1 MSENFDSSLRTQGAE
16 LVPGGVRYRTWCKHR
31 EASVRIVDR
40 EGKVLRE
47 LGLQAEGDGYFS
59 VLDAQGAAG
68 DLYQYRFG
76 GSQGWPDPTSRWQ
89 PEGVHGPSMVIDP
102 AVYRWETTDWSAPAM
117 AELVIYELHVGT
129 FTPVGTF
136 RSAIERLDHLV
147 RLGVTAVELMPVADF
162 PGERNWGY
170 DGVMLYAPARA
181 YGSPDDLRAL
191 VDAAHARGLAVILDV
206 VYNHLGPDGN
216 YTGVYHHGYV
226 NPELHTPWGAALNYA
241 AAAARAF
248 FVENAVYWRREFR
261 IDGFRLDATHAI
273 ADQSPTHLLAEIADR
288 VHSLGGFV
296 IAEDERNEP
305 SLVRPVSKGGFGL
318 DGVWADDFHHIL
330 RVMLTG
336 QRDGYFADFS
346 GTAEELADTVN
357 HGWLY
362 RGQAR
367 LSDGTPR
374 GGETDGLARPQF
386 VYCISNHDQIGNR
399 AFGERL
405 EHTISAAAYRAVSAL
420 LCLVPETPLL
430 FMGQEWSASTPFQFF
445 TDHNPEL
452 GRLVT
457 QGRRQEFGKFEVF
470 RDPKMR
476 ATIPDPQA
484 RSTFDNSKLRWAEVE
499 TPGHGGV
506 LRLYRECLA
515 LRRTQPAWRADA
527 REGWEALS
535 LGEGMIALV
544 WRAAAESACLIL
556 CDLLGRAAWPALE
569 DARFALSGEAGW
581 KQVLSTNEER
591 FAQGYGGEARPAPA
605 ASVYTA
611 SAAQ

>member
-1 MSENFDSSLRTQGAE
+1 MGENFDSSLRTQGAE

-40 EGKVLRE
+40 AGQVLRE
-47 LGLQAEGDGYFS
+47 LALQAEGECYFS
-59 VLDAQGAAG
+59 VLDAQGVAG
-68 DLYQYRFG
+68 DFYQYSFG

-102 AVYRWETTDWSAPAM
+102 AAYRWETTDWSAPAM
-117 AELVIYELHVGT
+117 AELVIYEVHVGT
-129 FTPVGTF
+129 FTPAGTF

-216 YTGVYHHGYV
+216 YTGVYHHDYV
-226 NPELHTPWGAALNYA
+226 NPERHTPWGAALNYGA
-241 AAAARAF
+241 APTRAF

-296 IAEDERNEP
+296 IAEDERNDP
-305 SLVRPVSKGGFGL
+305 RLLRPVGEGGFGM

-346 GTAEELADTVN
+346 GTAEELADTLK

-362 RGQAR
+362 RGQER
-367 LSDGTPR
+367 LSAGGQR
-374 GGETDGLARPQF
+374 GGDTDGLARPQF
-386 VYCISNHDQIGNR
+386 VYCISNHDQVGNR

-405 EHTISAAAYRAVSAL
+405 EHTISAAAYRAASAL

-457 QGRRQEFGKFEVF
+457 QGRRQEFRKFEAF

-484 RSTFDNSKLRWAEVE
+484 RSTFDNSKLRWAEVDA
-499 TPGHGGV
+499 PGHAGV
-506 LRLYRECLA
+506 LCLYRECLA
-515 LRRTQPAWRADA
+515 LRRTHPAWRADA
-527 REGWEALS
+527 REG
-535 LGEGMIALV
+535 
-544 WRAAAESACLIL
+544 
-556 CDLLGRAAWPALE
+556 GR
-569 DARFALSGEAGW
+569 RS
-581 KQVLSTNEER
+581 R
-591 FAQGYGGEARPAPA
+591 
-605 ASVYTA
+605 
-611 SAAQ
+611 

>member
-1 MSENFDSSLRTQGAE
+1 MGGILDKDLRTQGAE
-16 LVPGGVRYRTWCKHR
+16 LVPGGVRYRTWCKHE

-40 EGKVLRE
+40 ADEVLRE
-47 LGLQAEGDGYFS
+47 LSLRVEGGGYFS
-59 VLDAQGAAG
+59 VLDSEGAAG

-76 GSQGWPDPTSRWQ
+76 ESQGWPDPASRFQ
-89 PEGVHGPSMVIDP
+89 PQGVHGPSMVIDP
-102 AVYRWETTDWSAPAM
+102 AAYRWKTSGWSAPAM
-117 AELVIYELHVGT
+117 AELVIYELHLGT
-129 FTPVGTF
+129 FTPAGTF

-181 YGSPDDLRAL
+181 YGPPDDLRAL

-241 AAAARAF
+241 AAAPRAF

-288 VHSLGGFV
+288 IHSLGGFV

-305 SLVRPVSKGGFGL
+305 RLVRPVSTGGFGL

-346 GTAEELADTVN
+346 GTAEELTETLN

-362 RGQAR
+362 RGQTR
-367 LSDGTPR
+367 LSDGGPR
-374 GGETDGLARPQF
+374 GGDTDGLARPQF

-430 FMGQEWSASTPFQFF
+430 VMGQEWSASTPFQFF

-457 QGRRQEFGKFEVF
+457 QGRRQEFGKFEAF
-470 RDPKMR
+470 RDPKVR
-476 ATIPDPQA
+476 ETIPDPQA
-484 RSTFDNSKLRWAEVE
+484 RPTFDNSKLRWEERDA
-499 TPGHGGV
+499 PGHIGV
-506 LRLYRECLA
+506 FELYRAFLKV
-515 LRRTQPAWRADA
+515 RRTHPAWWAEARAD
-527 REGWEALS
+527 WQALS
-535 LGEGMIALV
+535 LGEGMVALLSP
-544 WRAAAESACLIL
+544 AAPPRACLII
-556 CDLLGRAAWPALE
+556 CDLLGRAAWPALS
-569 DARFALSGEAGW
+569 DVRFASGGEISW
-581 KQVLSTNEER
+581 QIVLSSNEER
-591 FAQGYGGEARPAPA
+591 FGGEQAAP
-605 ASVYTA
+605 SEGGPVTIVYMP
-611 SAAQ
+611 SRS